1 MKIDP
6 ERGPVGPDTLLA
18 AVMLGRPDAE
28 RVLQEEFGLP
38 CYRCP
43 VSFVETVAQGARLH
57 SMDPEALVERLNACP
72 VPGDEAV
79 G

>member
-1 MKIDP
+1 M
-6 ERGPVGPDTLLA
+6 LA
-18 AVMLGRPDAE
+18 RPDAE

-43 VSFVETVAQGARLH
+43 VSFVETVAEGARLYRL
-57 SMDPEALVERLNACP
+57 DPQALVDRLNQCP
-72 VPGDEAV
+72 LAEAA